1 MLKTILQILML
12 VYTGFWF
19 ICLIIAI
26 YKNLARENK
35 KDDR

>member
-12 VYTGFWF
+12 VYMGFWF

-26 YKNLARENK
+26 YENFKREDK

>member
-12 VYTGFWF
+12 MYAGFWS

-26 YKNLARENK
+26 YENLKSEDK
-35 KDDR
+35 QDDR